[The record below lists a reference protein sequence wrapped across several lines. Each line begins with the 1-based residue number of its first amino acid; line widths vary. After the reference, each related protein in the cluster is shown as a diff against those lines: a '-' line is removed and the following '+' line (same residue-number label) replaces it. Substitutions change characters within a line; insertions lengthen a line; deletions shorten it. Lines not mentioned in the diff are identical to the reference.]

1 MGFTDELCNWAADLT
16 YDDIPEST
24 RQAVKLQIMSVLAAV
39 RWGAR
44 SSKITKLARAVMRGY
59 GNATGVGE
67 ANNNRDTL
75 GSSLSTLSDGPV
87 SSAVLGHST
96 SLWDAIYLDTAASV
110 VHDFDDYLFA
120 GHTGHSAVIV
130 SLRVAELC
138 SKEGQPV
145 DGKSFLTAV
154 VAANEAGGRLGA
166 SMLFGPHNGQMW
178 SYIHLLS
185 AAIAASKLLGLDSKA
200 TESAVGL
207 AFSQPNYPLVAT
219 FMGSDAKALI
229 ASQPSV
235 DGTKGAFLAAS
246 GLEGAPGILEDRSGF
261 WAAFKKD
268 ALRQMFS
275 GFGRAWVSES
285 LSYKIYPGCAYLDTA
300 QDALFEIAAEYRKS
314 TGGPLAA
321 EDIESV
327 RVEAGMLTSGME
339 TMSGWYRK
347 DRLRPT
353 NMNFSV
359 ALTGALSIIAGR
371 LSPDLFEPAYLEP
384 MHDRIVELAQK
395 FSIVHS
401 PELTAQMSPRK
412 EDPKAFDL
420 RRVLSKK
427 QGALDDVDFST
438 YESRFP
444 AVVTMRLKSGKSF
457 TARQDIPLGGAGRP
471 REETCRLV
479 RRKLAEAFASS
490 PGAAEAIGRF
500 IENLEGSEDAAEL
513 ASLSIRVED
522 GTQEVTT
529 LRPLGDTE

>member
-1 MGFTDELCNWAADLT
+1 
-16 YDDIPEST
+16 
-24 RQAVKLQIMSVLAAV
+24 
-39 RWGAR
+39 
-44 SSKITKLARAVMRGY
+44 
-59 GNATGVGE
+59 
-67 ANNNRDTL
+67 
-75 GSSLSTLSDGPV
+75 
-87 SSAVLGHST
+87 
-96 SLWDAIYLDTAASV
+96 
-110 VHDFDDYLFA
+110 
-120 GHTGHSAVIV
+120 
-130 SLRVAELC
+130 
-138 SKEGQPV
+138 
-145 DGKSFLTAV
+145 
-154 VAANEAGGRLGA
+154 
-166 SMLFGPHNGQMW
+166 
-178 SYIHLLS
+178 
-185 AAIAASKLLGLDSKA
+185 
-200 TESAVGL
+200 
-207 AFSQPNYPLVAT
+207 
-219 FMGSDAKALI
+219 MGSDAKALI

-235 DGTKGAFLAAS
+235 DGTKGAFLAAG

-314 TGGPLAA
+314 TGSSLAA

-359 ALTGALSIIAGR
+359 ALTGALSILAGHLR
-371 LSPDLFEPAYLEP
+371 PDLFEPAYLDP

-420 RRVLSKK
+420 RRILSKRE
-427 QGALDDVDFST
+427 GALDDVDFST

-444 AVVTMRLKSGKSF
+444 AVVTLRLKSGKSLR
-457 TARQDIPLGGAGRP
+457 ARQDIPLGGAGRP
-471 REETCRLV
+471 REETRRLV
-479 RRKLAEAFASS
+479 KRKLAEAFASS
-490 PGAAEAIGRF
+490 PEAAEAIGRF

-513 ASLSIRVED
+513 ASLSIGVED

-529 LRPLGDTE
+529 RRPLGDTE